1 MLFGQHDG
9 PAEIGEGDA
18 LSCTACSEV
27 AIANLDVATS
37 LREQPFPEMLKYFVD
52 ATPQF
57 CLGDFLHIAGSG
69 RGAQFFDQFFWQ
81 IIGLTL
87 NESCYTKESER
98 FHRRHSITYYVCI
111 IRYI

>member
-1 MLFGQHDG
+1 MFFGQHDG

-37 LREQPFPEMLKYFVD
+37 LREQPFPQMFKYFVD

-57 CLGDFLHIAGSG
+57 CLGNFLHIAGSG
-69 RGAQFFDQFFWQ
+69 RARNFSINSSARLSAWRSMRRTKRRA
-81 IIGLTL
+81 IIKSSGHNQKLMISYLEIST
-87 NESCYTKESER
+87 
-98 FHRRHSITYYVCI
+98 
-111 IRYI
+111 

>member
-1 MLFGQHDG
+1 MPLQKFPKMFFGQHDG

-37 LREQPFPEMLKYFVD
+37 LREQPFPQMLKYFVD

-57 CLGDFLHIAGSG
+57 CLGNFLHIAGSG
-69 RGAQFFDQFFWQ
+69 RGAQFFDQFFRER
-81 IIGLTL
+81 GEL
-87 NESCYTKESER
+87 NARQS
-98 FHRRHSITYYVCI
+98 
-111 IRYI
+111 